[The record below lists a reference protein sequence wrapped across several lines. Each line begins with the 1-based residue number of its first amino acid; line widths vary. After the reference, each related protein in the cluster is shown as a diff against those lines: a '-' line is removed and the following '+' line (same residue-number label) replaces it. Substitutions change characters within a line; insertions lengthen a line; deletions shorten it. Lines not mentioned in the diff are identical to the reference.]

1 MVTKKRTA
9 LKLSPREKKAVQEFL
24 AKVRQAYGEKIQR
37 AALFGS
43 KVRGDDTKYSDVD
56 ILLIVSDDKW
66 NFRQAFSVI
75 ISDIALKY
83 DVWLDVRVISAARW
97 QYLAEIQAGLYQN
110 ISRDAVALK
119 FHKGITPT
127 SKAG

>member
-9 LKLSPREKKAVQEFL
+9 LKLSPRERKAVQEFL

-37 AALFGS
+37 VALFGS
-43 KVRGDDTKYSDVD
+43 KARGDSTKYSDID

-83 DVWLDVRVISAARW
+83 DVLLDVRVISAARW
-97 QYLAEIQAGLYQN
+97 QYLTEIRAGLYQN

-119 FHKGITPT
+119 FHKRITPT